1 MIIPQAVYEELSRC
15 HPLFLSE
22 IQAEKSLFLEVK
34 TVKDKNKVYELK
46 QQAKLDNGESEA
58 YSGFRSYDVHLS
70 PLIACGGGVF
80 VPHNTGKC
88 CIILALELKTDLLL
102 IDERRGRAEA
112 QRLGIRITGLLGV
125 LLEGKKRGFIV
136 AVKPLM
142 DKLIENSTFWIS
154 PLLYDKILLL
164 AQEKE
169 GE

>member
-1 MIIPQAVYEELSRC
+1 M
-15 HPLFLSE
+15 
-22 IQAEKSLFLEVK
+22 
-34 TVKDKNKVYELK
+34 KDKNKVYELK

-58 YSGFRSYDVHLS
+58 
-70 PLIACGGGVF
+70 
-80 VPHNTGKC
+80 
-88 CIILALELKTDLLL
+88 IILALELKTDLLL

-136 AVKPLM
+136 VVKPLM

-164 AQEKE
+164 GQEKE
-169 GE
+169 GK